1 MLKTTG
7 NKHQTTKKNILKLTK
22 FSKPQKVYIYF
33 YNFFLVSALFEMT
46 PASGVDE
53 SYPSDAWIIR
63 SMYRTNRYICQ
74 NKKGSVYL
82 VNISI
87 QNIFTLCISPIYKE
101 LNITESHFPGFHERN
116 EKKIEKYYLNKEL
129 IKLESII
136 N

>member
-1 MLKTTG
+1 MLNTTG
-7 NKHQTTKKNILKLTK
+7 NKHQTTKKKHLKINYILKTAKSIYLFLQKLTI

-116 EKKIEKYYLNKEL
+116 KKK
-129 IKLESII
+129 
-136 N
+136 